1 MTSHFISSEFK
12 INVNCVVSWNI
23 NKLPVC
29 RRVWL
34 CLFHRV
40 IIAPPDARLIISFPF
55 VHVFTRE
62 TCFISYSSPAC
73 VSTVNRQRSRRR
85 RNAIT
90 RRASRARS
98 RPRRDLDP
106 RRCCP
111 LTSQLHGEGGDD
123 LSVFQL
129 APLRD
134 PPFVPVRPHHRLT
147 PQSPAGN
154 TRGRHLTAGPDVAR
168 RRFAASILLREKSS
182 FPPFDRDTF
191 DSLRWRIF

>member
-1 MTSHFISSEFK
+1 MFYIVRFASM
-12 INVNCVVSWNI
+12 
-23 NKLPVC
+23 
-29 RRVWL
+29 RV
-34 CLFHRV
+34 
-40 IIAPPDARLIISFPF
+40 
-55 VHVFTRE
+55 
-62 TCFISYSSPAC
+62 
-73 VSTVNRQRSRRR
+73 TVNRQRSRRR

-90 RRASRARS
+90 RRASRARARS

-168 RRFAASILLREKSS
+168 RRFAVSILLREKSS
-182 FPPFDRDTF
+182 FPPVR
-191 DSLRWRIF
+191 SRYI